1 LGGLFDDLNLIGG
14 EGIEAVDEGV
24 DLMVGGGDLALEGFL
39 VGGGL
44 CGGEGLVE
52 GEHLGDEGDEAVVGG
67 FG

>member
-1 LGGLFDDLNLIGG
+1 M
-14 EGIEAVDEGV
+14 
-24 DLMVGGGDLALEGFL
+24 MVGGGDLAVEGFL

-67 FG
+67 FW